1 MTFQVWKDL
10 VKNPSCLALAIW
22 LLDFEHD
29 IYQRLEREFDLVW
42 ELIPTEAWKNAISKT
57 FQLYVSQG
65 ISEATV
71 KKTLKARYVKLSQDI
86 STLNKSL
93 EAYYFNEPTSNGL
106 TQNQL
111 NSVINGYYLQNLLRY
126 QLIGEMWPTWFQQE
140 LLEWFEK
147 EHHKL
152 PARPMV
158 SLPQQSSVILLPIY
172 LAMKNVGLTSFIL
185 EDKSNSLTNHKIRQL
200 RDFDQSWFISIFEIT
215 ISYLLNLQAH

>member
-1 MTFQVWKDL
+1 
-10 VKNPSCLALAIW
+10 
-22 LLDFEHD
+22 
-29 IYQRLEREFDLVW
+29 
-42 ELIPTEAWKNAISKT
+42 
-57 FQLYVSQG
+57 
-65 ISEATV
+65 
-71 KKTLKARYVKLSQDI
+71 
-86 STLNKSL
+86 
-93 EAYYFNEPTSNGL
+93 
-106 TQNQL
+106 
-111 NSVINGYYLQNLLRY
+111 
-126 QLIGEMWPTWFQQE
+126 MWPTWFQQE